1 MMDYSEQLYD
11 ATNGLEDNNTSNP
24 IEYIQSIESSPKWSG
39 WRDEFAQNMWVAY
52 TTKKECASTSSGKK
66 LNSRSENSEMSGE
79 FFKCTGER
87 LENIAQMTGYDNDII
102 TTRKQ
107 VFEILSRI
115 NNLTLVDKLDVCEII
130 GNKIESLKIFIG
142 LLEEARHVY
151 VHRVLDRH
159 KA

>member
-1 MMDYSEQLYD
+1 
-11 ATNGLEDNNTSNP
+11 
-24 IEYIQSIESSPKWSG
+24 
-39 WRDEFAQNMWVAY
+39 
-52 TTKKECASTSSGKK
+52 
-66 LNSRSENSEMSGE
+66 MSGE

-102 TTRKQ
+102 TTHKQ